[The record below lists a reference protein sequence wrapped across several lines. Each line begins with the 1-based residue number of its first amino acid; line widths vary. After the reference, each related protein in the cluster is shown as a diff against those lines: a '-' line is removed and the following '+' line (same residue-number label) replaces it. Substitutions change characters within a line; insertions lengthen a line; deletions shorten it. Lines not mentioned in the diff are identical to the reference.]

1 MLSTPLRIS
10 LLALALAAC
19 GTTSTA
25 PDAAAPPRDATPDV
39 APDKLEEEDVPP
51 CAVRPDA
58 SNVSCVMRVR
68 GRAVDLTG
76 APFGNG
82 VITYCGAICFA
93 TNADAMGNFSLDVG
107 TFIDP
112 SVYSLLVHGRPDH
125 GSLYVASPA
134 PVDGVVTL
142 AEPVAVPRYQD
153 MGPML
158 PSTTAGGT
166 FTAGDVM
173 LTVAPGTALEFDV
186 EDALLGALGQQMRA
200 VYVPMAQAPRF
211 ARDAGLAAVW
221 ALAPFNLLADRP
233 MAVRV
238 ANRTGL
244 APNTAVEFVVL
255 GQEIV
260 RAPPT
265 AGQAIVAATG
275 RVSADGMFVTTD
287 PGTGISFVTWL
298 GIRPQR

>member
-10 LLALALAAC
+10 LFALALAAC

-39 APDKLEEEDVPP
+39 APDKFEEEDVPP

-142 AEPVAVPRYQD
+142 VEPVAVPRYQD

-166 FTAGDVM
+166 FTAGDVT
-173 LTVAPGTALEFDV
+173 LTVAPGTAL
-186 EDALLGALGQQMRA
+186 
-200 VYVPMAQAPRF
+200 
-211 ARDAGLAAVW
+211 
-221 ALAPFNLLADRP
+221 
-233 MAVRV
+233 
-238 ANRTGL
+238 
-244 APNTAVEFVVL
+244 TA
-255 GQEIV
+255 
-260 RAPPT
+260 
-265 AGQAIVAATG
+265 
-275 RVSADGMFVTTD
+275 S
-287 PGTGISFVTWL
+287 S
-298 GIRPQR
+298 